1 MNSSFLRFFILCF
14 FAVIALETSAQ
25 SSYYR
30 SPVDIPISL
39 SGNVGE
45 FRSDHFH
52 TGLDIRGGGV
62 VGASVFAVADGYV
75 SRISVSPTGYGNALY
90 INHSN
95 GTMSVYAHLD
105 RFDAKIA
112 KWVEKQQYARK
123 SFAVDLYPAADLF
136 AVKRGDR
143 IAYLGNSGSSGGPHL
158 HFEIR
163 NPKTQN
169 PMNIGQMGLFKIVDN
184 VAPVVRKIW
193 LYEQDAVLG
202 AVFFRRAGAIS
213 IAKNKAGLWELS
225 DSVFYVDRP
234 CYLAYEV
241 SDYKNGA
248 NFTMAIYSLEQRV
261 DGVRNFGFKIDEIS
275 FATTR
280 YVNTMAQYDL
290 TRASR
295 YDVIRAYVAPN
306 NLLGHYIDK
315 RQNGIIAPPV
325 AQGER
330 KAISTVIF
338 DDNGNSVNV
347 EFYLEKRKKER
358 EVFIPDKNVSY
369 VAWDR
374 DFSFRD
380 SVMQVAIPAKSLYE
394 TSLLSFSTD
403 GKSYRVGSADIP
415 LQRAI
420 VLKINKIIEPN
431 LCCSALFVNE
441 KGKSAGGEWV
451 DGQMVLKTRN
461 FGVYKID
468 YDTIKPT
475 VSLLKIGTSNLLR
488 FKITDNLSGIAS
500 YQLMIDAAW
509 ALAAYDPKTASLRH
523 RFARG
528 EEVQKDHK
536 IELKVVDGKGN
547 TQIYRTTQKW

>member
-1 MNSSFLRFFILCF
+1 MNSSFFKFFILCF
-14 FAVIALETSAQ
+14 LTAIAFEAYAQ
-25 SSYYR
+25 SPYYR

-39 SGNVGE
+39 SGNFGE

-52 TGLDIRGGGV
+52 TGLDIRGGGA
-62 VGASVFAVADGYV
+62 VGAPVVAVADGYV
-75 SRISVSPTGYGNALY
+75 SRISVSPYGYGNALY

-95 GTMSVYAHLD
+95 GTVSVYAHLD
-105 RFDAKIA
+105 RFDIKIA

-136 AVKRGDR
+136 SVKRGDR
-143 IAYLGNSGSSGGPHL
+143 VAFLGNSGSSAGPHL

-163 NPKTQN
+163 NAKTQN
-169 PMNIGQMGLFKIVDN
+169 PLNIGQMRLFKITDN
-184 VAPVVRKIW
+184 IAPVVRKIW
-193 LYEQDAVLG
+193 LYEQDTVLG
-202 AVFFRRAGAIS
+202 AVFFRRAEAIS
-213 IAKNKAGLWELS
+213 IAKNKAGEWEFS
-225 DSVFYVDRP
+225 DSVLYVDRP

-248 NFTMAIYSLEQRV
+248 NFTMAIYSLEQWV
-261 DGVRNFGFKIDEIS
+261 GGVRNFSYKIDEVS
-275 FATTR
+275 FTITR
-280 YVNTMAQYDL
+280 YVNSMSQYDL
-290 TRASR
+290 TRVSR
-295 YDVIRAYVAPN
+295 YDVVRAYVAPN

-315 RQNGIIAPPV
+315 RQNGIIVPPA

-330 KAISTVIF
+330 TAISTVIF
-338 DDNGNSVNV
+338 DDNGNSASVD
-347 EFYLEKRKKER
+347 FYLERRKKER
-358 EVFIPDKNVSY
+358 QTFMPDKNVSY

-380 SVMQVAIPAKSLYE
+380 SVIQVIIPAKSLYE
-394 TSLLSFSTD
+394 TALLPFSSD
-403 GKSYRVGSADIP
+403 GKLYKVGSADIP
-415 LQRAI
+415 LQTAI
-420 VLKINKIIEPN
+420 MLKVTKLIEPN
-431 LCCSALFVNE
+431 LRSKALFVAE
-441 KGKSAGGEWV
+441 KGKNAGGEWI

-475 VSLLKIGTSNLLR
+475 VNLLKIGTGNLLC

-500 YQLMIDAAW
+500 YQLMIDSAW

-523 RFARG
+523 RFVRG
-528 EEVQKDHK
+528 EGVQKDHK